1 MPCSL
6 AIEAINDGVLNEAEK
21 ATPKILT
28 SIPKIIKAYPHLP
41 IVVPSPFARAP
52 PNALASGVEYP
63 PNLVPESPTATVIIN
78 ASKIVTLTITAINT
92 RGIFFSGFFICLAA
106 IGKNE
111 KPVKR

>member
-1 MPCSL
+1 MARIAKKKTVDNNAGLLKVVDGINKKDVESVTDFGHFFFPINFGNIPCSL

-52 PNALASGVEYP
+52 PKALASGVE
-63 PNLVPESPTATVIIN
+63 
-78 ASKIVTLTITAINT
+78 
-92 RGIFFSGFFICLAA
+92 
-106 IGKNE
+106 
-111 KPVKR
+111 